1 MQAKLDLNH
10 GFSRRSRFLCESI
23 FCKGIWMVEIYG
35 FESGFFIY
43 KNFLIKYIIN

>member
-23 FCKGIWMVEIYG
+23 LQGDLDDGDLRI
-35 FESGFFIY
+35 
-43 KNFLIKYIIN
+43 